1 MWIFTNN
8 AFVSAVRHRSEPGGL
23 MVRAR
28 LRGDLERFFDASADV
43 LGVKETR
50 DADYRF
56 RCTVSDAVFAT
67 ALMQSAAAI
76 DYPNFK
82 SSIGSDDQHRHDAY
96 MDVWSA
102 MHTAQRSA
110 K

>member
-8 AFVSAVRHRSEPGGL
+8 AFVSAVRHRSQRDSL

-43 LGVKETR
+43 LGVEETR
-50 DADYRF
+50 HADYRF
-56 RCTVSDAVFAT
+56 RSTVSDAMFAT
-67 ALMQSAAAI
+67 AFMKSAADI

-82 SSIGSDDQHRHDAY
+82 SSIAPNDQHRHDAY

-102 MHTAQRSA
+102 MHRAQREA
-110 K
+110 R